1 MKYLLDTNICIYIIK
16 EKPVNVLT
24 RFRRAQAESI
34 AISGVT
40 VAELEY
46 GVSKSSRPMQNRAAL
61 LKFLIPF
68 RILDFDTTD
77 AMTYGLMR
85 ADLEAQGKT
94 IGPYDLQIAAQA
106 MRYGVALV
114 SNNVREFD
122 RVPGLKLENW
132 AEN

>member
-16 EKPVNVLT
+16 ARPAGVLA
-24 RFRRAQAESI
+24 RFHRTKAENI
-34 AISGVT
+34 AVSSVT

-46 GVSKSSRPMQNRAAL
+46 GVSKSARPTQNRTAL
-61 LKFLIPF
+61 LKFLVPF
-68 RILDFDTTD
+68 RVLDFDSTD

-85 ADLEAQGKT
+85 ADLEARGRT

-106 MRYGVALV
+106 MRYGVALI
-114 SNNVREFD
+114 SNNVREFS

-132 AEN
+132 AKN